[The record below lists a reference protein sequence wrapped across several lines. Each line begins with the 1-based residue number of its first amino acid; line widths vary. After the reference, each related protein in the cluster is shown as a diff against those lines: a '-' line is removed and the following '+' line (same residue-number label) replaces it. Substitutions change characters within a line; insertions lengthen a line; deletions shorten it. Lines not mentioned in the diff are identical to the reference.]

1 MNYNYSNADW
11 NAIGSTIA
19 AYIACI
25 AIFAIIII
33 ALTILAY
40 WKILTKAGYN
50 GAWSLLMLVPG
61 IGGLA
66 SIGILLFLAF
76 SEWPAM
82 RRPAAGA
89 VYVPPPAPYATT
101 PPPAG
106 PGYAPPPPPMAQAPT
121 PSPIAVPPAAPPA
134 EPPAPVIVE
143 APTMPMEPPVEP
155 PVEPP
160 APPAEPPAPPAPPA
174 EPSA

>member
-1 MNYNYSNADW
+1 MYSYDPNTADW
-11 NAIGSTIA
+11 NAIGSWIA
-19 AYIACI
+19 GYIACI
-25 AIFAIIII
+25 VIFGIIIFALMIV
-33 ALTILAY
+33 AY
-40 WKILTKAGYN
+40 WKILSKAGYN
-50 GAWSLLMLVPG
+50 GAWSLLVLVPG

-89 VYVPPPAPYATT
+89 VYVPPTAPYPTT

-106 PGYAPPPPPMAQAPT
+106 PGYYPPPPPMAQAPA
-121 PSPIAVPPAAPPA
+121 PSPIAVPPVAPRV

-143 APTMPMEPPVEP
+143 PPTVPMEPP
-155 PVEPP
+155 
-160 APPAEPPAPPAPPA
+160 AETPAPPAPPA